1 MSKQV
6 KELVRRLRPSLS
18 LAEYGRLF
26 TDTTAYM
33 EISYGDVI
41 EIDNHHYL
49 VLRDEVERSFGIE
62 DPKYWVKRCILLETG
77 ERRILKLV
85 FHEKFML
92 KLGAL
97 EIPCYRSPEK
107 EARILDLVRGDL
119 RFMQGYSR
127 FDKKGNVVRIIEII
141 SGKRLDHA
149 VFEIE
154 TNHRDYFYNH
164 LPGILKKFMDS
175 CRAIKFLHDHGEI
188 HGDIRR
194 DHLWIEHGTGRYR
207 WIDFDYAYEFEENP
221 FGLDIFGLGSLL
233 IYLVGK
239 QIFTMSNLE
248 SQGFSKEVAASIS
261 EEDFSLLYKNRI
273 VNLKKLYPYIPKR
286 LNLVLMHFS
295 NKAEVFYETV
305 DEFLQDLEPCI
316 DEINPNYA
324 LQTPGGDNS
333 FE

>member
-1 MSKQV
+1 MSKEVQ
-6 KELVRRLRPSLS
+6 ELVKRLRPSLS
-18 LAEYGRLF
+18 LAEYGRIY

-41 EIDNHHYL
+41 EIDNQHYL

-62 DPKYWVKRCILLETG
+62 DPKYWVKRCIHLETG

-92 KLGAL
+92 KLGTL
-97 EIPCYRSPEK
+97 SIPCFRSPEK
-107 EARILDLVRGDL
+107 EARILDLVRGDV
-119 RFMQGYSR
+119 RFMQGLSR

-141 SGKRLDHA
+141 GGKRLDHA

-154 TNHRDYFYNH
+154 ASHRDYFYEH
-164 LPGILKKFMDS
+164 LPPILEKFIES

-194 DHLWIEHGTGRYR
+194 DHLWVEYGTGQYR

-239 QIFTMSNLE
+239 QIYTMSNLA
-248 SQGFSKEVAASIS
+248 SQGFGQEIASTI
-261 EEDFSLLYKNRI
+261 EQEDFSLLYKNRI
-273 VNLKKLYPYIPKR
+273 VNLRKLFPYIPER
-286 LNLVLMHFS
+286 LNFILMHFS
-295 NKAEVFYETV
+295 NGAEVFYETV
-305 DEFLQDLEPCI
+305 DEFLNDLEPCLQ
-316 DEINPNYA
+316 EIKR
-324 LQTPGGDNS
+324 
-333 FE
+333 